1 MEGERPRE
9 PPVDAHVEHDSKRG
23 RLLEGERPREPPG
36 DEHVEHDSTR
46 GRLLEGERP
55 REPPGDEH
63 VEHDSTRGR
72 LLEGERP
79 REPPHWSPLHRVQF
93 ALKRPLFGRFD
104 QLCTHR
110 IIPHIQPFG
119 AILFSGAHLR
129 VPAV

>member
-9 PPVDAHVEHDSKRG
+9 PPVDAHVEHDSK
-23 RLLEGERPREPPG
+23 
-36 DEHVEHDSTR
+36 R